1 MGLVITLILVGIILI
16 LVEILLIPGIGI
28 AGILGL
34 ASICGSA
41 YYAFAHLGPWT
52 GVIVT
57 VVNIALLAVLI
68 FYALRGKTWKRL
80 ELDTVIDKHIKEEE
94 VAVGDRGMAATRLG
108 PIGSARINDKSYEVT
123 SLEGMIDAG
132 TRVESV
138 HMEHNKIYVRP
149 VMKDEAF

>member
-1 MGLVITLILVGIILI
+1 MGLVITLILVGVILI

-132 TRVESV
+132 TRVEIV
-138 HMEHNKIYVRP
+138 HIENNKIYVKP

>member
-34 ASICGSA
+34 TSICGSG

-52 GVIVT
+52 GVSVT

-80 ELDTVIDKHIKEEE
+80 ELDTVIDKHIEEEE
-94 VAVGDRGMAATRLG
+94 VAVGDRGIAATRLG
-108 PIGSARINDKSYEVT
+108 PIGTARINDKSYEVT

-132 TRVESV
+132 TRVEIV
-138 HMEHNKIYVRP
+138 HIEHNKIYVRP

>member
-1 MGLVITLILVGIILI
+1 MGLVITLILVGVILI

-68 FYALRGKTWKRL
+68 CYALRGKTWKRL

-132 TRVESV
+132 TRVEIV
-138 HMEHNKIYVRP
+138 HIEHNKIYVRP

>member
-1 MGLVITLILVGIILI
+1 MGLVITLILVGVILI

-52 GVIVT
+52 GAIVT

-108 PIGSARINDKSYEVT
+108 PIGTARINDKSYEVT

-132 TRVESV
+132 TRVEIV
-138 HMEHNKIYVRP
+138 HIENNKIYVRP

>member
-34 ASICGSA
+34 TSICGSA

-80 ELDTVIDKHIKEEE
+80 ELDTVIDKHIEEEE
-94 VAVGDRGMAATRLG
+94 VAVSDRGIAATRLG
-108 PIGSARINDKSYEVT
+108 PIGTARINDKSYEVT

-132 TRVESV
+132 TRVEIV
-138 HMEHNKIYVRP
+138 HIEHNKIYVRP

>member
-34 ASICGSA
+34 TSICGSA
-41 YYAFAHLGPWT
+41 YYAFANLGPWT
-52 GVIVT
+52 RVIVT

-80 ELDTVIDKHIKEEE
+80 ELDTVIDKHIEEEE
-94 VAVGDRGMAATRLG
+94 VAVGDRGIAATRLG
-108 PIGSARINDKSYEVT
+108 PIGTARINDKSYEVT

-132 TRVESV
+132 TRVEIV
-138 HMEHNKIYVRP
+138 HIEHNKIYVRP

>member
-1 MGLVITLILVGIILI
+1 MGLVITLILVGVILI

-68 FYALRGKTWKRL
+68 CYALRGKTWKRL
-80 ELDTVIDKHIKEEE
+80 DLDTVIDKHIKEEE

-132 TRVESV
+132 TRVEIV
-138 HMEHNKIYVRP
+138 HIEHNKIYVRP

>member
-34 ASICGSA
+34 TSICGSA

-94 VAVGDRGMAATRLG
+94 VAVGDRGIAATRLG
-108 PIGSARINDKSYEVT
+108 PIGTARINDKSYEVT

-132 TRVESV
+132 TRVEIV
-138 HMEHNKIYVRP
+138 HIENNKIYVKP

>member
-34 ASICGSA
+34 TSICGSA

-108 PIGSARINDKSYEVT
+108 PIGTARINDKSYEVT

-132 TRVESV
+132 TRVEIV
-138 HMEHNKIYVRP
+138 HIENNKIYVKP

>member
-108 PIGSARINDKSYEVT
+108 PIGTARINDKSYEVT

-132 TRVESV
+132 TRVEIV
-138 HMEHNKIYVRP
+138 HIENNKIYVKP

>member
-34 ASICGSA
+34 TSICGSA

-80 ELDTVIDKHIKEEE
+80 ELDTVIDKHIEEEE
-94 VAVGDRGMAATRLG
+94 VAVGDRGIAATRLG
-108 PIGSARINDKSYEVT
+108 PIGTARINDKSYEVT

-132 TRVESV
+132 TRVEIV
-138 HMEHNKIYVRP
+138 HIENNKIYVKP
-149 VMKDEAF
+149 VMKDETF

>member
-16 LVEILLIPGIGI
+16 LVDILLIPGIGI

-34 ASICGSA
+34 TPICGSA

-80 ELDTVIDKHIKEEE
+80 ELDTVIDKHIEEEE
-94 VAVGDRGMAATRLG
+94 VAVGDRGIAATRLG
-108 PIGSARINDKSYEVT
+108 PIGTARINDKSYEVT

-132 TRVESV
+132 TRVEIV
-138 HMEHNKIYVRP
+138 HIEHNKIYVRP
-149 VMKDEAF
+149 VMKHEAY

>member
-34 ASICGSA
+34 TSICGSA
-41 YYAFAHLGPWT
+41 YYAFAHLG
-52 GVIVT
+52 
-57 VVNIALLAVLI
+57 
-68 FYALRGKTWKRL
+68 GKTWKRL

-108 PIGSARINDKSYEVT
+108 PIGTARINDKSYEVT

-132 TRVESV
+132 TRVEIV
-138 HMEHNKIYVRP
+138 HIENNKIYVRP

>member
-34 ASICGSA
+34 TSICGSA

-68 FYALRGKTWKRL
+68 FYALRGKTCKRL
-80 ELDTVIDKHIKEEE
+80 ELDTVIDKHIEEEE
-94 VAVGDRGMAATRLG
+94 VAVGDRGIAATRLG
-108 PIGSARINDKSYEVT
+108 PIGTARINDKSYEVT

-132 TRVESV
+132 TRVEIV
-138 HMEHNKIYVRP
+138 HIEHNKIYVRP

>member
-34 ASICGSA
+34 TSICGSA

-57 VVNIALLAVLI
+57 VVNITLLAVLI

-108 PIGSARINDKSYEVT
+108 PIGTARINDKSYEVT

-132 TRVESV
+132 TRVEIV
-138 HMEHNKIYVRP
+138 HIENNKIYVRP

>member
-34 ASICGSA
+34 TSICGSA

-80 ELDTVIDKHIKEEE
+80 ELDTVIDKHVKEEE
-94 VAVGDRGMAATRLG
+94 VAVGDRGTAATRLG
-108 PIGSARINDKSYEVT
+108 PIGTARINDKSYEVT

-132 TRVESV
+132 TRVEIV
-138 HMEHNKIYVRP
+138 HIEHNKIYVRP

>member
-34 ASICGSA
+34 TSICGSA

-80 ELDTVIDKHIKEEE
+80 ELDTVIDKHTEEEE
-94 VAVGDRGMAATRLG
+94 VAVGDRGIAATRLG
-108 PIGSARINDKSYEVT
+108 PIGTARINDKSYEVT

-132 TRVESV
+132 TRVEIV
-138 HMEHNKIYVRP
+138 HIEHNKIYVRP

>member
-1 MGLVITLILVGIILI
+1 MGLVITLILVGI
-16 LVEILLIPGIGI
+16 ILLIPGIGI

-34 ASICGSA
+34 TSICGSA

-80 ELDTVIDKHIKEEE
+80 ELDTVIDKHIEEEE
-94 VAVGDRGMAATRLG
+94 VAVGDRGIAATRLG
-108 PIGSARINDKSYEVT
+108 PIGTARINDKSYEVT

-132 TRVESV
+132 TRVEIV
-138 HMEHNKIYVRP
+138 HIEHNKIYVRP

>member
-52 GVIVT
+52 GVIVR

-108 PIGSARINDKSYEVT
+108 PIGTARINDKSYEVT

-132 TRVESV
+132 TRVEIV
-138 HMEHNKIYVRP
+138 HIENNKIYVKP

>member
-16 LVEILLIPGIGI
+16 LVEILLIPGVGI

-108 PIGSARINDKSYEVT
+108 PIGTARINDKSYEVT

-132 TRVESV
+132 TRVEIV
-138 HMEHNKIYVRP
+138 HIENNKIYVKP

>member
-34 ASICGSA
+34 TSICGSA

-80 ELDTVIDKHIKEEE
+80 ELDTVIDKHIEEEE
-94 VAVGDRGMAATRLG
+94 VAVGDRGIAATRLG
-108 PIGSARINDKSYEVT
+108 PIGTDRINDKSYEVT

-132 TRVESV
+132 TRGEIV
-138 HMEHNKIYVRP
+138 HIEHNKIYVRP

>member
-1 MGLVITLILVGIILI
+1 MGLVITLILVGVILI

-41 YYAFAHLGPWT
+41 YYAFAHLGSWT

-132 TRVESV
+132 TRVEIV
-138 HMEHNKIYVRP
+138 HIEHNKIYVRP